1 MKVTVSAKVCFLL
14 LVIVSIGLLTGCA
27 HVLVGPTDPDSSLVI
42 GRIVIKNKYRG
53 QRGLLPLGNVKQGIE
68 IDVQITDMGQ
78 PFKVT
83 TERQG
88 YFFIANMPPK
98 FHYVRRVK
106 FEGREPDGAYEW
118 FSMPMQKL
126 YFKSVPGKVVYIGT
140 LIIELN
146 KESYRKTR
154 EIWENEKAKAYFL
167 QKYGDSPWAARE
179 FILKVAK

>member
-1 MKVTVSAKVCFLL
+1 M
-14 LVIVSIGLLTGCA
+14 
-27 HVLVGPTDPDSSLVI
+27 

-68 IDVQITDMGQ
+68 IDVQITDIGQ

-126 YFKSVPGKVVYIGT
+126 YFRAVPGKVVYIGT

-154 EIWENEKAKAYFL
+154 EIWENEKAKTYFL
-167 QKYGDSPWAARE
+167 QKHGDSRWAKHQ
-179 FILKVAK
+179 FITAEEVR